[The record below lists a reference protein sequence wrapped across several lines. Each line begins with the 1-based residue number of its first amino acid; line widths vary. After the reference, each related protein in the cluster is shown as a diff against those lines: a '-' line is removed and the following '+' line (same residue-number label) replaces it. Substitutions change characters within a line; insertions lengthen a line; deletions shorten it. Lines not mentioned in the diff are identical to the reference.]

1 MSIHIFS
8 LFKIEIFNVERRMRS
23 RLGTN
28 FILLQIG
35 RIKFL
40 ESQRITKNMN
50 GILGKNSINYI
61 LFLQNMYFLDY
72 AQIHVS
78 AGVLRNDYLKLNG
91 RATCFSTPTL
101 R

>member
-8 LFKIEIFNVERRMRS
+8 LFQIEIFNVERRMRS

-40 ESQRITKNMN
+40 ELQRITKNMN

-78 AGVLRNDYLKLNG
+78 AGVLQNDYLK
-91 RATCFSTPTL
+91 
-101 R
+101 